1 MENKALKI
9 IKKYK
14 LKQLDAI
21 QLASTISIKNELES
35 FVGYN
40 DKLNKVC
47 KKKNINIFNTEKN

>member
-14 LKQLDAI
+14 LKPLDAI
-21 QLASTISIKNELES
+21 QLASTISIKNEIGS
-35 FVGYN
+35 FVGCD

-47 KKKNINIFNTEKN
+47 KKENINVFDPEKN